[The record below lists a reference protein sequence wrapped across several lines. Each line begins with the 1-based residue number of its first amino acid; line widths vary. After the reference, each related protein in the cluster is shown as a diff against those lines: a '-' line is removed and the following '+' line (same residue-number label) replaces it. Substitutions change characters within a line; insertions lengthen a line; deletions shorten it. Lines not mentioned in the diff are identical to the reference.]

1 MSRKYAQKHRFVCV
15 FIIEP
20 WNEDIF
26 MGGFLTL
33 GGNTLKRG
41 GGNVNKVGQRFPII
55 CLHLEPVII
64 FAVPMI
70 LNFLVE
76 QT

>member
-1 MSRKYAQKHRFVCV
+1 MVQPDSLGQMSRKYAQKQRFVCV

-33 GGNTLKRG
+33 GH
-41 GGNVNKVGQRFPII
+41 Q
-55 CLHLEPVII
+55 
-64 FAVPMI
+64 
-70 LNFLVE
+70 LVTVH
-76 QT
+76 QGPGIWSPTKISI